1 MHRLLIPLL
10 ALLLAACDEE
20 AMFDT
25 FVPKEEAA
33 LAKRV
38 ISQLAAR
45 DYASVEAQLDPSLRS
60 PDLRSKL
67 EEIAR
72 QVPSGEP
79 TNIRTVGAHTNST
92 NSVTSFNLTFEYQYK
107 DSWLLANAVL
117 ERRDGKVVVQGI
129 HVTPRTRS
137 LETENAFTLAGKSA
151 LHYAVLALAVA
162 IPLLVVY
169 ALVACVRTK
178 VPKRKW
184 LWLLFVAVGLVQ
196 FQFNWTTGAWGIQ
209 PISFAL
215 LGAGF
220 SKAGPVA
227 PYIFTLAFP
236 LGALVFL
243 KKRRS
248 FAQPVDA
255 QLKR

>member
-1 MHRLLIPLL
+1 MHRLLISFL
-10 ALLLAACDEE
+10 ALVLAACDQE
-20 AMFDT
+20 AMFEK
-25 FVPKEEAA
+25 FVPREETA
-33 LAKRV
+33 LAKQV
-38 ISQLAAR
+38 ISHLAAR

-67 EEIAR
+67 EEIAK

-79 TNIRTVGAHTNST
+79 TNVRTVGAHTNSA

-117 ERRDGKVVVQGI
+117 ERRNGNVVVQGI
-129 HVTPRTRS
+129 HLTPRTRS
-137 LETENAFTLAGKSA
+137 LEAENAFTLAGKSA
-151 LHYAVLALAVA
+151 LHYAVLALAVV
-162 IPLLVVY
+162 IPLLVVC

-196 FQFNWTTGAWGIQ
+196 FQFNWTTGAWDIQ
-209 PISFAL
+209 PLSFAL

-220 SKAGPVA
+220 FKAGPVA
-227 PYIFTLAFP
+227 PYVFTLAFP

-243 KKRRS
+243 GKRRS
-248 FAQPVDA
+248 FVQRVNA
-255 QLKR
+255 